1 MAQLEPDGPR
11 ILIRPAGADDVPQL
25 LVFIR
30 DMAVFERM
38 TTAATDETLRAALF
52 TDPPA
57 AYAHL
62 VFLDGLAVGYFIYY
76 FTFGSMTGRRG
87 LWLDDVYVAPAYR
100 GRGVGRALMRHLAGI
115 ARQTGCARFEWMVL
129 DWNESAL
136 GLYRSLGAQVLEDHR
151 ICRLD
156 AAGIQA
162 LAAQG

>member
-1 MAQLEPDGPR
+1 MTILAADG
-11 ILIRPAGADDVPQL
+11 LSAHIRPAGPEDVPQL
-25 LVFIR
+25 LAFIR

-38 TTAATDETLRAALF
+38 ATAATVESLHEALF
-52 TDPPA
+52 GDPPA
-57 AYAHL
+57 AHAQ
-62 VFLDGLAVGYFIYY
+62 LAFVDSRPAAYLTYY

-100 GRGVGRALMRHLAGI
+100 GRGLGRALMRHLAGI
-115 ARQTGCARFEWMVL
+115 ARQHQCARFEWLVL

-156 AAGIQA
+156 EAGIRA
-162 LAAQG
+162 LAQG

>member
-1 MAQLEPDGPR
+1 MEPDGPR
-11 ILIRPAGADDVPQL
+11 LQIRPAGADDVPQL
-25 LVFIR
+25 LAFIR

-38 TTAATDETLRAALF
+38 TTAATAETLRAALF

-57 AYAHL
+57 AYAQL
-62 VFLDGLAVGYFIYY
+62 VFLDGAAAGYFIYY

-87 LWLDDVYVAPAYR
+87 LWLDDVYVAPAFR

-115 ARQTGCARFEWMVL
+115 AHQTGCARFEWMVL

-136 GLYRSLGAQVLEDHR
+136 GLYRSLGARVLEDHR

-156 AAGIQA
+156 EAGIQA
-162 LAAQG
+162 LATEG